1 MTFATMTFTTMTFA
15 SPTIG
20 TAGPGPDRASALI
33 RDAAPS

>member
-1 MTFATMTFTTMTFA
+1 MTFATMTFATMTFA

-20 TAGPGPDRASALI
+20 TAGPGPDHAPALI